1 MPEKIGSRCLIPEA
15 FLVIPS
21 RLPNAE
27 RHEGLATS
35 VVTDGVKP
43 LAPHLSTGWSMAAI
57 LASRTTTSGGSLL
70 SSHVRGIVISRSAR
84 GHTHGRCCV
93 GWWLLSEASR
103 QCKLAAS
110 MLPCQPPCG
119 YSCVRVSGLGWW
131 RLNPGDKQGAYSAA
145 SMPKHAEAAIVIRD
159 PSPRSASRSQDAEHM
174 RRTRAPI
181 DEEIV
186 WYD

>member
-110 MLPCQPPCG
+110 MLPCQPPWG
-119 YSCVRVSGLGWW
+119 YEVELRTCEWAGLVEAEPRRQARSVLG
-131 RLNPGDKQGAYSAA
+131 R
-145 SMPKHAEAAIVIRD
+145 KHAEAC
-159 PSPRSASRSQDAEHM
+159 RSSNRH
-174 RRTRAPI
+174 P
-181 DEEIV
+181 
-186 WYD
+186 